1 MTQKQWENK
10 NNTGTAFSNN
20 KTKDTQPDFKG
31 ELNVEGKIY
40 QMAVWK
46 KVASNNKPFLSI
58 SIDDKS
64 KRMTDDQL
72 ANIAKPAEPQPDELN
87 DTIPW

>member
-1 MTQKQWENK
+1 MDNK
-10 NNTGTAFSNN
+10 TNKGIAFSES

-46 KVASNNKPFLSI
+46 KMAKNNKPYLSI
-58 SIDDKS
+58 SIEDKS

-72 ANIAKPAEPQPDELN
+72 TNIAKPSETQPDELN

>member
-1 MTQKQWENK
+1 MDNK
-10 NNTGTAFSNN
+10 INKGTAFTND

-40 QMAVWK
+40 QLAVWK
-46 KVASNNKPFLSI
+46 KMAKNNKPYLSI
-58 SIDDKS
+58 SIEDKS

>member
-1 MTQKQWENK
+1 MENK
-10 NNTGTAFSNN
+10 KNQGLAFIHG

-31 ELNVEGKIY
+31 ELNVEGKVY
-40 QMAVWK
+40 KVAVWK
-46 KVASNNKPFLSI
+46 RIAKNSNEYLSI
-58 SIDDKS
+58 NIEDKS

-72 ANIAKPAEPQPDELN
+72 TNIAKPSEPQPDELN